1 MSPVE
6 QIFPCL
12 AAAPRRDMMAAEAVM
27 ADTVLQTCHNDHL
40 HQQQHQRRW
49 NVDTGYSHSST
60 ITLQRE
66 GERFRDFNLCN
77 VSETWGV
84 QTWQIVKLKPE
95 VEDWS

>member
-1 MSPVE
+1 MTTSTISSTSGDGM
-6 QIFPCL
+6 QI
-12 AAAPRRDMMAAEAVM
+12 
-27 ADTVLQTCHNDHL
+27 DTE
-40 HQQQHQRRW
+40 
-49 NVDTGYSHSST
+49 YSHSST
-60 ITLQRE
+60 ITLQME